1 MVKFK
6 KFERYINQSKDY
18 SAYFGYIFLEQNYWD
33 DYGFE
38 TLFEVYIPDKDGK
51 LKEIGSIS
59 IAPKDAH
66 LGEGKKYRT
75 FHDERLLDEFDKL
88 PDGFVSIGNEDYYI
102 NLHKYFNRENCHH
115 IFDALNDLT
124 KSSVFSQDFQSEV
137 VSTSFFRGNNEREAK
152 TKINNI
158 LRPLANDGK
167 RRGYDITYSYF
178 RNGNEKATF
187 RFIADLNEV
196 FPQNVQAIIGN
207 NGVGKTSFFKDIIS
221 LTAKQS
227 LNSNSCLNP
236 NSKDEISLSFS
247 SEDEIKVDSPKDYFS
262 NLLFISFSPFDKL
275 YFRDGRS
282 LDINGNVDF
291 LGLYMKGEEP
301 ISIENLKSE
310 FISIVKNVWENKENS
325 ELLTDSLINCIFQD
339 NLDSSVFLSDIHNLD
354 GKNSEEKNEIIE
366 QIFGDLFD
374 ESSSGHKIMLLSI
387 SKLVLTQKYNLVLI
401 DEPELFLHP
410 PLVSNFI
417 RSISE
422 IMTKKNALCI
432 LSTHSPIIV
441 QEIPKDCVKIIERSR
456 ENIFSIIEPKY
467 ETFGENLS
475 TLTNEIFKLDQY
487 TSGFYTLLKDIIN
500 NPKDHGMTYEDIA
513 KLELGRDG
521 NLFRDLLLSRID
533 QLEE

>member
-1 MVKFK
+1 M
-6 KFERYINQSKDY
+6 
-18 SAYFGYIFLEQNYWD
+18 
-33 DYGFE
+33 
-38 TLFEVYIPDKDGK
+38 
-51 LKEIGSIS
+51 
-59 IAPKDAH
+59 
-66 LGEGKKYRT
+66 
-75 FHDERLLDEFDKL
+75 
-88 PDGFVSIGNEDYYI
+88 
-102 NLHKYFNRENCHH
+102 
-115 IFDALNDLT
+115 
-124 KSSVFSQDFQSEV
+124 
-137 VSTSFFRGNNEREAK
+137 
-152 TKINNI
+152 
-158 LRPLANDGK
+158 ANDGK

-354 GKNSEEKNEIIE
+354 GKNSEEKNKIIE

-422 IMTKKNALCI
+422 IMTKKMHYVFYQLI
-432 LSTHSPIIV
+432 L
-441 QEIPKDCVKIIERSR
+441 
-456 ENIFSIIEPKY
+456 
-467 ETFGENLS
+467 L
-475 TLTNEIFKLDQY
+475 
-487 TSGFYTLLKDIIN
+487 
-500 NPKDHGMTYEDIA
+500 
-513 KLELGRDG
+513 
-521 NLFRDLLLSRID
+521 
-533 QLEE
+533 

>member
-1 MVKFK
+1 MIKFK

-18 SAYFGYIFLEQNYWD
+18 SEYLGYIFLEQNFWD

-51 LKEIGSIS
+51 LKEIGSIR
-59 IAPKDAH
+59 IASKDAH
-66 LGEGKKYRT
+66 LGKGKKYKT

-115 IFDALNDLT
+115 IFDALNNLT

-137 VSTSFFRGNNEREAK
+137 VSTSFFRGNNEKEAK
-152 TKINNI
+152 SKINNI

-207 NGVGKTSFFKDIIS
+207 NGVGKTSFFKDIIL
-221 LTAKQS
+221 LTANQLLS
-227 LNSNSCLNP
+227 SNSCLNL
-236 NSKDEISLSFS
+236 NNKDEISLNFS

-354 GKNSEEKNEIIE
+354 GKNSEEKNKKIE

-410 PLVSNFI
+410 PLISNFI
-417 RSISE
+417 RCISE

-475 TLTNEIFKLDQY
+475 TLTNEIFKLNQY
-487 TSGFYTLLKDIIN
+487 TSGFYTLLEDIIN
-500 NPKDHGMTYEDIA
+500 NPKDFGMTYEDIA

>member
-1 MVKFK
+1 
-6 KFERYINQSKDY
+6 
-18 SAYFGYIFLEQNYWD
+18 
-33 DYGFE
+33 
-38 TLFEVYIPDKDGK
+38 
-51 LKEIGSIS
+51 
-59 IAPKDAH
+59 
-66 LGEGKKYRT
+66 
-75 FHDERLLDEFDKL
+75 
-88 PDGFVSIGNEDYYI
+88 
-102 NLHKYFNRENCHH
+102 
-115 IFDALNDLT
+115 
-124 KSSVFSQDFQSEV
+124 
-137 VSTSFFRGNNEREAK
+137 
-152 TKINNI
+152 
-158 LRPLANDGK
+158 
-167 RRGYDITYSYF
+167 
-178 RNGNEKATF
+178 
-187 RFIADLNEV
+187 
-196 FPQNVQAIIGN
+196 
-207 NGVGKTSFFKDIIS
+207 
-221 LTAKQS
+221 
-227 LNSNSCLNP
+227 
-236 NSKDEISLSFS
+236 
-247 SEDEIKVDSPKDYFS
+247 
-262 NLLFISFSPFDKL
+262 
-275 YFRDGRS
+275 
-282 LDINGNVDF
+282 
-291 LGLYMKGEEP
+291 MKGEEP

-354 GKNSEEKNEIIE
+354 GKNSEEKNKIIE